1 MSRTV
6 FVDRDG
12 VIIEDGEYVHRVEDL
27 KLVPGAV
34 DGLRDLSVAGFQII
48 IVTNQAGIARGFFTE
63 EEYHV
68 FSNHL
73 LAILEKGGVRIR
85 AVYFCPHHPTEGI
98 GRYRVECLCRKPRT
112 GMLQRAAMEQ
122 PIEASSSWMIG
133 DKTSDIQAGSDFGS
147 KTILVRTGYGGKDG
161 QCASEPD
168 YVAEDILEAARLIL
182 KQTLKKEP

>member
-1 MSRTV
+1 MNSTV

-34 DGLRDLSVAGFQII
+34 EGLRDLSAAGFQII
-48 IVTNQAGIARGFFTE
+48 IVTNQAGIARGFYTE

-68 FSNHL
+68 FSNQL
-73 LAILEKGGVRIR
+73 LAMLEKGGVRIR

-98 GRYRVECLCRKPRT
+98 GGYKVDCLCRKPRT
-112 GMLQRAAMEQ
+112 GMFQRAAMEQ

-133 DKTSDIQAGSDFGS
+133 DKTSDIQAGNDFGL

-168 YVAEDILEAARLIL
+168 YVAADLLEAARLIL
-182 KQTLKKEP
+182 TGC